1 MKKRVYNQIMHYS
14 EIIRRL
20 RKERKITQTEMGK
33 VLGISQRY
41 YCDMERNKRNFR
53 VEDIIALAQFF
64 ELSTDEILGLKEI
77 DESKKL

>member
-1 MKKRVYNQIMHYS
+1 MHYS
-14 EIIRRL
+14 ETIRRL

-33 VLGISQRY
+33 ILGISQRY